1 MAKEESARVKS
12 VVGWLIYNRVAKS
25 QKGIAQLMGYN
36 HCVLSQVLNGK
47 ASITEKFVR
56 TLSGID
62 ERINADWVLTGE
74 GEMIRT
80 PKAKEETADTFAKA
94 LSLSALTN
102 LAEKRIDSGEVVKTI
117 FEMMSEKI
125 EEINFLRLENEKL
138 RSENEKLKTQY
149 ATAGLTSNFY

>member
-80 PKAKEETADTFAKA
+80 PKAKEETTDTFAKA

>member
-80 PKAKEETADTFAKA
+80 PKAKEETVDTFAKT